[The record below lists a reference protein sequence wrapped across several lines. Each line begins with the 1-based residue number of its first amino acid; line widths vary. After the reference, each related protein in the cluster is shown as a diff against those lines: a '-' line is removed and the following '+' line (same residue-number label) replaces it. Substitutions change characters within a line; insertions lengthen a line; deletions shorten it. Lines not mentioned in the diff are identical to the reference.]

1 MPQIVNFEV
10 ETRLLDNFTV
20 EISCGNQLIIK
31 LDQPRHD
38 DGNDTEPCPVEYL
51 LGALS
56 GCVATMFRMVA
67 NQNGI
72 KLNGLN
78 ITTRGELDAE
88 GLFGRNKNVRPGLNT
103 IEMDIDI
110 NADIGNSEKENLTK
124 EVIKRCPSWDNLENN
139 SPLTYNLV

>member
-1 MPQIVNFEV
+1 MPQIVMFTV
-10 ETRLLDNFTV
+10 ETRLLDNFSV

-31 LDQPRHD
+31 LDQPRD
-38 DGNDTEPCPVEYL
+38 DEVNDTDPCPVEYL

-56 GCVATMFRMVA
+56 GCVATMFRLVA

-78 ITTRGELDAE
+78 IITKGELDAE
-88 GLFGRNKNVRPGLNT
+88 GLFGRNKNVRPGLNN
-103 IEMDIDI
+103 IELDINI
-110 NADIGNSEKENLTK
+110 NADISNSEKENMTE

-139 SPLTYNLV
+139 SKLKYNLV